1 VCPIGNEV
9 KKLMQ
14 DKKYLNQIM
23 YEGAMKAR
31 EKSTIVL
38 KDVYDIIGFVKQ

>member
-1 VCPIGNEV
+1 
-9 KKLMQ
+9 MQ

-31 EKSTIVL
+31 EKSAIVL
-38 KDVYDIIGFVKQ
+38 EDVYDIIGFVKP